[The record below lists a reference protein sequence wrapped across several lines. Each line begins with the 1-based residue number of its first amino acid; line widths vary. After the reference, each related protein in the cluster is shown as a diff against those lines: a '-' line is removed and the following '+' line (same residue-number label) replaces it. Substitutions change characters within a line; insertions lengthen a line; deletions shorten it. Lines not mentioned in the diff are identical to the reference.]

1 MNANVAPCVVDV
13 WSALT
18 SSPRQLE
25 KRWRVLICSRLV
37 SIAPTGQEISQCRSS
52 IVLSEQTEEVKRV
65 WFCERRTSCIF
76 LDEREGQT
84 SRQHHDKPVTQL
96 SFHSMQISSPCSLL
110 CQHCRVSAALWSHLY
125 FRCTHAFLMLE
136 PVLEFLHANE
146 TRSISQVQEIKRL
159 SGRRRLSLLGL
170 LSLRDGTEHYLYHG
184 VAMNILLFHRL
195 SCF

>member
-1 MNANVAPCVVDV
+1 MRCWCVKCANK
-13 WSALT
+13 LT
-18 SSPRQLE
+18 S
-25 KRWRVLICSRLV
+25 
-37 SIAPTGQEISQCRSS
+37 PTGKTMTCINMFTAGFHRPDRPRNQSVQVKHSLVRADRGGQKSL
-52 IVLSEQTEEVKRV
+52 VLWKENQLHFF
-65 WFCERRTSCIF
+65 WM
-76 LDEREGQT
+76 REGQT

-96 SFHSMQISSPCSLL
+96 SFHSMQISSLCSLL